1 MNQSMIVEIVT
12 TGSELLLGQVINT
25 NVAYMSSRLN
35 ELGFDVVYQTTVGD
49 NHARMKEVLEHALS
63 RADIVITS
71 GGLGPTQGDI
81 TKEVSAEIFG
91 RSLKLHE
98 ESKRRMDE
106 RFALRHVKWT
116 ENNLRQVILPEGAD
130 VFLNYNGIA
139 SGVAQEKDGKY
150 LINLPGPPSEMK
162 DMFERS
168 LKPYLKRKFGF
179 KHVIVSK
186 VLNTCG
192 IGESL
197 LETKIKDLI
206 LAQSNPTLA
215 LLIRPTGVI
224 IRITAKADTH
234 EAAEKMIEAVEV
246 QIRERVGEYIYGTDN
261 ERMEDIVAR
270 LFVQH
275 GFTVSCAESCTGGTL
290 AGRLTAVPGSS
301 RYIKASIVTYS
312 NESKMNF
319 LGVREDTLREKGAV
333 SEDTARQMAEG
344 IIKTVHSDIGIGITG
359 IAGPTGATKDKPIGL
374 VYIAVAGPYG
384 TVVTENIFS
393 GDRDRVRFRSTQ
405 QALEMVRRYIMKH
418 NEDKMK

>member
-1 MNQSMIVEIVT
+1 MVVEIVT
-12 TGSELLLGQVINT
+12 TGSELLLGQIINT
-25 NVAYMSSRLN
+25 NVAYMSARLN
-35 ELGFDVVYQTTVGD
+35 DLGFDVVYQTTVGD
-49 NHARMKEVLEHALS
+49 NYARMKAVLKHALS

-91 RSLKLHE
+91 RKMKLHE

-106 RFALRHVKWT
+106 RFAQRNIVWT
-116 ENNLRQVILPEGAD
+116 DNNLRQVTLPEGAE

-139 SGVAQEKDGKY
+139 SGVVLENNGKY

-168 LKPYLKRKFGF
+168 LKPFLERKFGF

-224 IRITAKADTH
+224 IRITAKAETK
-234 EAAEKMIEAVEV
+234 EIAETMIAKVEEK
-246 QIRERVGEYIYGTDN
+246 IRARVGEYIYAVDN
-261 ERMEDIVAR
+261 EDLVAVVAKT
-270 LFVQH
+270 LKDKNL
-275 GFTVSCAESCTGGTL
+275 TIACAESCTGGLL
-290 AGRLTAVPGSS
+290 ASRLTSISGSS
-301 RYIKASIVTYS
+301 SYIKGSIVTYS
-312 NESKMNF
+312 NEAKMKF
-319 LGVREDTLREKGAV
+319 LDVDENILKEKGAV
-333 SEDTARQMAEG
+333 SKEVATQMAEG
-344 IIKTVHSDIGIGITG
+344 VKKAIGSDIGIGITG
-359 IAGPTGATKDKPIGL
+359 IAGPTGGTDKKPVGL
-374 VYIAVAGPYG
+374 VYIAIAGKCG
-384 TVVTENIFS
+384 TIVKENIFS
-393 GDRDRVRFRSTQ
+393 GDRENVRYRSTQ
-405 QALEMVRRYIMKH
+405 QALEMVRQYLK
-418 NEDKMK
+418 

>member
-1 MNQSMIVEIVT
+1 MVVEIVT

-35 ELGFDVVYQTTVGD
+35 ELGFDVIYQTTVGD
-49 NHARMKEVLEHALS
+49 NHDRMKAVLEHALS

-91 RSLKLHE
+91 RKMKLHA

-106 RFALRHVKWT
+106 HFAKRHVVWT
-116 ENNLRQVILPEGAD
+116 DNNLRQVTLPEGAE

-139 SGVAQEKDGKY
+139 SGVVLENNGKY

-168 LKPYLKRKFGF
+168 LKPFLERKFGF

-224 IRITAKADTH
+224 IRITAKANTK
-234 EAAEKMIEAVEV
+234 EQAQLMIAKLEKD
-246 QIRERVGEYIYGTDN
+246 IRARVGEYIYATDD
-261 ERMEDIVAR
+261 EDMEEVVAN
-270 LFVQH
+270 LLKDNCL
-275 GFTVSCAESCTGGTL
+275 TITCAESCTGGML
-290 AGRLTAVPGSS
+290 ASRLTSISGSS
-301 RYIKASIVTYS
+301 AYIKGSMVTYS
-312 NESKMNF
+312 NDMKVKL
-319 LGVREDTLREKGAV
+319 LGVDEDILNIKGAV
-333 SEDTARQMAEG
+333 SPEVAKQMAEG
-344 IIKTVHSDIGIGITG
+344 IRKIIGSDIGIGITG
-359 IAGPTGATKDKPIGL
+359 IAGPTGGTDKKPVGL
-374 VYIAVAGPYG
+374 VYIAITGKYG
-384 TVVTENIFS
+384 TIVKENVFS
-393 GDRDRVRFRSTQ
+393 GDRKRIRYRSTQ
-405 QALEMVRRYIMKH
+405 QALEMIRQYIKQYF
-418 NEDKMK
+418 

>member
-1 MNQSMIVEIVT
+1 MILIVELVT
-12 TGSELLLGQVINT
+12 TGSELLLGQIVNT
-25 NVAYMSSRLN
+25 NAAYMSSRLN
-35 ELGFDVVYQTTVGD
+35 DLGFDVVYQTTVGD
-49 NHARMKEVLEHALS
+49 NYKRMKEVLEHALS

-91 RSLKLHE
+91 RKMKLHP

-106 RFALRHVKWT
+106 RFAQRHIVWT
-116 ENNLRQVILPEGAD
+116 ENNLRQVTLPEGAE

-139 SGVAQEKDGKY
+139 SGVALENNGKV

-168 LKPYLKRKFGF
+168 LKPFLQRKFGF

-215 LLIRPTGVI
+215 LLIRPEGVI

-234 EAAEKMIEAVEV
+234 EDAEKMIAVVEAQV
-246 QIRERVGEYIYGTDN
+246 RERVGEYIYALNNEKIENVVAKLLKDN
-261 ERMEDIVAR
+261 CLTVA
-270 LFVQH
+270 
-275 GFTVSCAESCTGGTL
+275 CAESCTGGTL
-290 AGRLTAVPGSS
+290 AGRLTSVSGSS
-301 RYIKASIVTYS
+301 AYLHGSIVTYS
-312 NESKMNF
+312 DEAKIKF
-319 LGVREDTLREKGAV
+319 LGVDKNTLNLKGAV
-333 SEDTARQMAEG
+333 SEEVAKQMAEG
-344 IIKTVHSDIGIGITG
+344 IAKTVGSDIGIGITG
-359 IAGPTGATKDKPIGL
+359 IAGPTGGTDAKPVGL
-374 VYIAVAGPYG
+374 VYISVAGKYG
-384 TVVTENIFS
+384 IEVTENTFS
-393 GDRDRVRFRSTQ
+393 GDREKIRYRATQ
-405 QALEMVRRYIMKH
+405 TALEMLRQYIMSNIK
-418 NEDKMK
+418 

>member
-1 MNQSMIVEIVT
+1 MVVEIVT

-49 NHARMKEVLEHALS
+49 NHDRMKAVLEHALS

-91 RSLKLHE
+91 RKMKLHA

-106 RFALRHVKWT
+106 HFAKRHVVWT
-116 ENNLRQVILPEGAD
+116 DNNLRQVTLPEGAE

-139 SGVAQEKDGKY
+139 SGVVLENNGKF

-168 LKPYLKRKFGF
+168 LKPFLERKFGF

-206 LAQSNPTLA
+206 LSQSNPTLA

-224 IRITAKADTH
+224 IRITAKANTN
-234 EAAEKMIEAVEV
+234 EQAQIMIAQMEEKIVA
-246 QIRERVGEYIYGTDN
+246 RVGEYIYATNDEDMEAVVAKLLKDN
-261 ERMEDIVAR
+261 CLTVA
-270 LFVQH
+270 
-275 GFTVSCAESCTGGTL
+275 CAESCTGGML
-290 AGRLTAVPGSS
+290 ASRLTSISGSS
-301 RYIKASIVTYS
+301 AYIKGSIVTYS
-312 NESKMNF
+312 NEMKVKL
-319 LGVREDTLREKGAV
+319 LGVNEEVLNTKGAV
-333 SEDTARQMAEG
+333 SEEVAKQMAEG
-344 IIKTVHSDIGIGITG
+344 IRKTIGSDIGIGITG
-359 IAGPTGATKDKPIGL
+359 IAGPTGGTDKKPVGL
-374 VYIAVAGPYG
+374 VYIALTGKCG
-384 TVVTENIFS
+384 TIVTENVFS
-393 GDRDRVRFRSTQ
+393 GDRKRIRYRSTQ
-405 QALEMVRRYIMKH
+405 QALEMIRQYIK
-418 NEDKMK
+418 K

>member
-1 MNQSMIVEIVT
+1 MIVEIVT

-91 RSLKLHE
+91 RGLKLHE

-150 LINLPGPPSEMK
+150 LINLPGPPGEMK

-270 LFVQH
+270 LLVQH
-275 GFTVSCAESCTGGTL
+275 NFTISCAESCTGGTL

-312 NESKMNF
+312 NEAKMNF

-374 VYIAVAGPYG
+374 VYIGVAGPYG

-405 QALEMVRRYIMKH
+405 QALEMVRRYITKH
-418 NEDKMK
+418 NADKMK

>member
-1 MNQSMIVEIVT
+1 MIVEIVT
-12 TGSELLLGQVINT
+12 TGSELLLGQIINT
-25 NVAYMSSRLN
+25 NVAYMSARLN
-35 ELGFDVVYQTTVGD
+35 DLGFDVVYQTTVGD
-49 NHARMKEVLEHALS
+49 NYARMKAVLEHALS

-91 RSLKLHE
+91 RKMKLHE

-106 RFALRHVKWT
+106 RFAQRNIVWT
-116 ENNLRQVILPEGAD
+116 DNNLRQVTLPEGAE

-139 SGVAQEKDGKY
+139 SGVVLENNGKY

-168 LKPYLKRKFGF
+168 LKPFLERKFGF

-224 IRITAKADTH
+224 IRITAKAETK
-234 EAAEKMIEAVEV
+234 EIAETMIAKVEEK
-246 QIRERVGEYIYGTDN
+246 IRARVGEYIYAVDN
-261 ERMEDIVAR
+261 EDLVAVVAKT
-270 LFVQH
+270 LKDKNL
-275 GFTVSCAESCTGGTL
+275 TIACAESCTGGLL
-290 AGRLTAVPGSS
+290 ASRLTSISGSS
-301 RYIKASIVTYS
+301 SYIKGSIVTYS
-312 NESKMNF
+312 NEAKMKF
-319 LGVREDTLREKGAV
+319 LDVDENILKEKGAV
-333 SEDTARQMAEG
+333 SKEVATQMAEG
-344 IIKTVHSDIGIGITG
+344 VKKAIGSDIGIGITG
-359 IAGPTGATKDKPIGL
+359 IAGPTGGTDKKPVGL
-374 VYIAVAGPYG
+374 VYIAIAEKCG
-384 TVVTENIFS
+384 TIVKENIFS
-393 GDRDRVRFRSTQ
+393 GDRENVRYRSTQ
-405 QALEMVRRYIMKH
+405 QALEMVRQYLK
-418 NEDKMK
+418 

>member
-1 MNQSMIVEIVT
+1 MIVEIVT
-12 TGSELLLGQVINT
+12 TGSELLLGQIINT
-25 NVAYMSSRLN
+25 NVAYMSARLN
-35 ELGFDVVYQTTVGD
+35 DLGFDVVYQTTVGD
-49 NHARMKEVLEHALS
+49 NYARMKAVLEHALS

-91 RSLKLHE
+91 RKMKLHE

-106 RFALRHVKWT
+106 RFAQRNIVWT
-116 ENNLRQVILPEGAD
+116 DNNLRQVTLPEGAE

-139 SGVAQEKDGKY
+139 SGVVLENNGKY

-168 LKPYLKRKFGF
+168 LKPFLERKFGF

-224 IRITAKADTH
+224 IRITAKAETK
-234 EAAEKMIEAVEV
+234 EIAEKMIAKVEEK
-246 QIRERVGEYIYGTDN
+246 IRARVGEYIYAVDN
-261 ERMEDIVAR
+261 EDLVAVVAKT
-270 LFVQH
+270 LKDKNL
-275 GFTVSCAESCTGGTL
+275 TIACAESCTGGLL
-290 AGRLTAVPGSS
+290 ASRLTSISGSS
-301 RYIKASIVTYS
+301 SYIKGSIVTYS
-312 NESKMNF
+312 NEAKMKF
-319 LGVREDTLREKGAV
+319 LGVDENTLKEKGAV
-333 SEDTARQMAEG
+333 SKEVAIQMAEG
-344 IIKTVHSDIGIGITG
+344 VKKVVGSDIGIGITG
-359 IAGPTGATKDKPIGL
+359 IAGPTGGTDKKPVGL
-374 VYIAVAGPYG
+374 VYIAIAGKCG
-384 TVVTENIFS
+384 TIFKENIFS
-393 GDRDRVRFRSTQ
+393 GDRENVRYRSTQ
-405 QALEMVRRYIMKH
+405 QALEMVRQYLK
-418 NEDKMK
+418 

>member
-1 MNQSMIVEIVT
+1 MIVELVT
-12 TGSELLLGQVINT
+12 TGSELLLGQIVNT
-25 NVAYMSSRLN
+25 NAAYMSSRLN
-35 ELGFDVVYQTTVGD
+35 DLGFDVVYQTTVGD
-49 NHARMKEVLEHALS
+49 NYNRMKAVLKHALN

-81 TKEVSAEIFG
+81 TKEVSAELFG
-91 RSLKLHE
+91 RKMKLHA

-106 RFALRHVKWT
+106 RFAQRHIVWT
-116 ENNLRQVILPEGAD
+116 ENNLRQVTLPEGAE

-139 SGVAQEKDGKY
+139 SGVALEDENTGKV

-215 LLIRPTGVI
+215 LLIRPEGVI

-234 EAAEKMIEAVEV
+234 EQADEMIAVLEE
-246 QIRERVGEYIYGTDN
+246 QIKQRVGEYIYAVNNEKIENVVSALLKDN
-261 ERMEDIVAR
+261 C
-270 LFVQH
+270 L
-275 GFTVSCAESCTGGTL
+275 TVSCAESCTGGSL
-290 AGRLTAVPGSS
+290 AARLTSVSGSS
-301 RYIKASIVTYS
+301 AYLHGSIVTYS
-312 NESKMNF
+312 NEAKIKF
-319 LGVREDTLREKGAV
+319 L
-333 SEDTARQMAEG
+333 
-344 IIKTVHSDIGIGITG
+344 
-359 IAGPTGATKDKPIGL
+359 KDRKS
-374 VYIAVAGPYG
+374 
-384 TVVTENIFS
+384 VV
-393 GDRDRVRFRSTQ
+393 
-405 QALEMVRRYIMKH
+405 
-418 NEDKMK
+418 

>member
-1 MNQSMIVEIVT
+1 MDFMIVEIVT
-12 TGSELLLGQVINT
+12 TGSELLLGQIINT
-25 NVAYMSSRLN
+25 NVAYMSARLN
-35 ELGFDVVYQTTVGD
+35 DLGFDVVYQTTVGD
-49 NHARMKEVLEHALS
+49 NYARMKAVLEHALS

-91 RSLKLHE
+91 RKMKLHE

-106 RFALRHVKWT
+106 RFAQRNIVWT
-116 ENNLRQVILPEGAD
+116 DNNLRQVTLPEGAE

-139 SGVAQEKDGKY
+139 SGVVLENNGKY

-168 LKPYLKRKFGF
+168 LKPFLERKFGF

-224 IRITAKADTH
+224 IRITAKAETK
-234 EAAEKMIEAVEV
+234 EIAETMIAKVEEK
-246 QIRERVGEYIYGTDN
+246 IRARVGEYIYAVDN
-261 ERMEDIVAR
+261 EDLVAVVAKT
-270 LFVQH
+270 LKDKNL
-275 GFTVSCAESCTGGTL
+275 TIACAESCTGGLL
-290 AGRLTAVPGSS
+290 ASRLTSISGSS
-301 RYIKASIVTYS
+301 SYIKGSIVTYS
-312 NESKMNF
+312 NEAKMKF
-319 LGVREDTLREKGAV
+319 LDVDENILKEKGAV
-333 SEDTARQMAEG
+333 SKEVATQMAEG
-344 IIKTVHSDIGIGITG
+344 VKKAIGSDIGIGITG
-359 IAGPTGATKDKPIGL
+359 IAGPTGGTDKKPVGL
-374 VYIAVAGPYG
+374 VYIAIAGKCG
-384 TVVTENIFS
+384 TIVKENIFS
-393 GDRDRVRFRSTQ
+393 GDRENVRYRSTQ
-405 QALEMVRRYIMKH
+405 QALEMVRQYLK
-418 NEDKMK
+418 

>member
-1 MNQSMIVEIVT
+1 MIVEIVT
-12 TGSELLLGQVINT
+12 TGSELLLGQIINT
-25 NVAYMSSRLN
+25 NAAYMSSRLN

-49 NHARMKEVLEHALS
+49 NYARMKEVLEHALS

-91 RSLKLHE
+91 RKLKVHA

-106 RFALRHVKWT
+106 RFEKRHVVWT
-116 ENNLRQVILPEGAD
+116 ENNLRQVTLPEGAE

-139 SGVAQEKDGKY
+139 SGVVLENNGKY

-168 LKPYLKRKFGF
+168 LKPFLQRKFGF

-215 LLIRPTGVI
+215 LLIRPEGVI

-234 EAAEKMIEAVEV
+234 ENADKMIAVVEEQV
-246 QIRERVGEYIYGTDN
+246 KQRVGEYIYALNNEKIESVTAKLLRDN
-261 ERMEDIVAR
+261 C
-270 LFVQH
+270 L
-275 GFTVSCAESCTGGTL
+275 TVSCAESCTGGML
-290 AGRLTAVPGSS
+290 AARLTSISGSS
-301 RYIKASIVTYS
+301 AYIHGSIVTYS
-312 NESKMNF
+312 NEAKIKF
-319 LGVREDTLREKGAV
+319 LGVDEQILNTKGAV
-333 SEDTARQMAEG
+333 SEEVAKQMAEG
-344 IIKTVHSDIGIGITG
+344 IIKAVGSNIGIGITG
-359 IAGPTGATKDKPIGL
+359 IAGPTGGSDKKPVGL
-374 VYIAVAGPYG
+374 VYIAVSGKQG
-384 TVVTENIFS
+384 TIVTENLFS
-393 GDRDRVRFRSTQ
+393 GERDNIRYRATQ
-405 QALEMVRRYIMKH
+405 QALEMLRQYIK
-418 NEDKMK
+418 NIEKKD

>member
-1 MNQSMIVEIVT
+1 MIVEIVT

-49 NHARMKEVLEHALS
+49 NHDRMKAVLENALS

-71 GGLGPTQGDI
+71 GGLGPTRGDI

-91 RSLKLHE
+91 KKMVLHD

-106 RFALRHVKWT
+106 HFKKKHVVWT
-116 ENNLRQVILPEGAD
+116 ENNLRQVTLPEGAT

-139 SGVAQEKDGKY
+139 SGVALENNQGKI
-150 LINLPGPPSEMK
+150 LVNLPGPPSEMK

-168 LKPYLKRKFGF
+168 LKPYLEKKFGF

-197 LETKIKDLI
+197 LETKIQDLI
-206 LAQSNPTLA
+206 LSQSNPTLA

-224 IRITAKADTH
+224 IRITAKASDKTT
-234 EAAEKMIEAVEV
+234 AEQMIQEVE
-246 QIRERVGEYIYGTDN
+246 QKIYDRVGEYIYAVDN
-261 ERMEDIVAR
+261 EPLENIIADLLISNNLTIA
-270 LFVQH
+270 
-275 GFTVSCAESCTGGTL
+275 CAESCTGGML
-290 AGRLTAVPGSS
+290 ASRLTSVSGSS
-301 RYIKASIVTYS
+301 AYINGSIVTYS
-312 NESKMNF
+312 NEMKMRF
-319 LGVREDTLREKGAV
+319 LNVDKDLLEQKGAV
-333 SEDTARQMAEG
+333 CKEVAIQMAEG
-344 IIKTVHSDIGIGITG
+344 IKSSIGSDLGVGITG

-374 VYIAVAGPYG
+374 VYIAVSGKCG
-384 TVVTENIFS
+384 TIVKENIFS
-393 GDRDRVRFRSTQ
+393 GDREAVRYRSTQ
-405 QALEMVRRYIMKH
+405 QALEMIRQYIK
-418 NEDKMK
+418 K

>member
-1 MNQSMIVEIVT
+1 MIVELVT
-12 TGSELLLGQVINT
+12 TGSELLLGQIVNT
-25 NVAYMSSRLN
+25 NAAYMSSRLN
-35 ELGFDVVYQTTVGD
+35 DLGFDVVYQTTVGD
-49 NHARMKEVLEHALS
+49 NYNRMKAVLKHALN

-81 TKEVSAEIFG
+81 TKEVSAELFG
-91 RSLKLHE
+91 RKMKLHA

-106 RFALRHVKWT
+106 RFAQRHIVWT
-116 ENNLRQVILPEGAD
+116 ENNLRQVTLPEGAE

-139 SGVAQEKDGKY
+139 SGVALEDENTGKV

-215 LLIRPTGVI
+215 LLIRPEGVI

-234 EAAEKMIEAVEV
+234 EQADEMIAVLEE
-246 QIRERVGEYIYGTDN
+246 QIKQRVGEYIYAVNNEKIENVVSALLKDN
-261 ERMEDIVAR
+261 C
-270 LFVQH
+270 L
-275 GFTVSCAESCTGGTL
+275 TVSCAESCTGGSL
-290 AGRLTAVPGSS
+290 AARLTSVSGSS
-301 RYIKASIVTYS
+301 AYLHGSIVTYS
-312 NESKMNF
+312 NEAKIKF
-319 LGVREDTLREKGAV
+319 LNVDEDILNTKGAV
-333 SEDTARQMAEG
+333 SEEIARQMAEG
-344 IIKTVHSDIGIGITG
+344 IMNAVGSDIGIGITG
-359 IAGPTGATKDKPIGL
+359 IAGPTGGTAKKPVGL
-374 VYIAVAGPYG
+374 VYIAVSGAFG
-384 TVVTENIFS
+384 TIVSENTFS
-393 GDRDRVRFRSTQ
+393 GDREQIRYRATQ
-405 QALEMVRRYIMKH
+405 KALEMLRHYITSNVK
-418 NEDKMK
+418 

>member
-1 MNQSMIVEIVT
+1 MIVEIVT

-25 NVAYMSSRLN
+25 NVAYMSARLN

-49 NHARMKEVLEHALS
+49 NHDRMKAVLEHALS

-91 RSLKLHE
+91 RKLKIHA

-106 RFALRHVKWT
+106 HFAQRHVVWT
-116 ENNLRQVILPEGAD
+116 ENNLRQVTLPEGAE

-139 SGVAQEKDGKY
+139 SGVILENNGKY

-168 LKPYLKRKFGF
+168 LKPFLQRKFGF

-215 LLIRPTGVI
+215 LLIRPEGVI
-224 IRITAKADTH
+224 IRITAKASTH
-234 EAAEKMIEAVEV
+234 SEAEKMIEVVEAQV
-246 QIRERVGEYIYGTDN
+246 KARVGEYIYAVDDENMEEVVAKLLKDN
-261 ERMEDIVAR
+261 CLTVA
-270 LFVQH
+270 
-275 GFTVSCAESCTGGTL
+275 CAESCTGGML
-290 AGRLTAVPGSS
+290 ASRLTSISGSS
-301 RYIKASIVTYS
+301 MYIKGSIVTYS
-312 NESKMNF
+312 NEAKMKF
-319 LGVREDTLREKGAV
+319 LDVDKEILDTKGAV
-333 SEDTARQMAEG
+333 SPEVAKQMAEG
-344 IIKTVHSDIGIGITG
+344 VRKAVGSDIGVGITG
-359 IAGPTGATKDKPIGL
+359 IAGPTGGTDKKPVGL
-374 VYIAVAGPYG
+374 VYIAVAGKDN
-384 TVVTENIFS
+384 TVVKENIFS
-393 GDRDRVRFRSTQ
+393 GDRARVRYRSTQ
-405 QALEMVRRYIMKH
+405 QALEMIRQYIK
-418 NEDKMK
+418 NK

>member
-1 MNQSMIVEIVT
+1 MIVELVT
-12 TGSELLLGQVINT
+12 TGSELLLGQIVNT
-25 NVAYMSSRLN
+25 NAAYMSSRLN
-35 ELGFDVVYQTTVGD
+35 DLGFDVVYQTTVGD
-49 NHARMKEVLEHALS
+49 NYNRMKAVLKHALN

-81 TKEVSAEIFG
+81 TKEVSAELFG
-91 RSLKLHE
+91 RKMKLHA

-106 RFALRHVKWT
+106 RFAQRHIVWT
-116 ENNLRQVILPEGAD
+116 ENNLRQVTLPEGAE

-139 SGVAQEKDGKY
+139 SGVALEDENTGKV

-215 LLIRPTGVI
+215 LLIRPEGVI

-234 EAAEKMIEAVEV
+234 EQADEMIAVLEE
-246 QIRERVGEYIYGTDN
+246 QIKQRVGEYIYAVNNEKIENVVSALLKDN
-261 ERMEDIVAR
+261 C
-270 LFVQH
+270 L
-275 GFTVSCAESCTGGTL
+275 TVSCAESCTGGSL
-290 AGRLTAVPGSS
+290 AARLTSVSGSS
-301 RYIKASIVTYS
+301 VYLHGSIITYS
-312 NESKMNF
+312 NEAKIKF
-319 LGVREDTLREKGAV
+319 LNVDEDILNTKGAV
-333 SEDTARQMAEG
+333 SEEIARQMAEG
-344 IIKTVHSDIGIGITG
+344 IMNAVGSDIGIGITG
-359 IAGPTGATKDKPIGL
+359 IAGPTGGTAKKPVGL
-374 VYIAVAGPYG
+374 VYIAVSGAFG
-384 TVVTENIFS
+384 TIVSENTFS
-393 GDRDRVRFRSTQ
+393 GDREQIRYRATQ
-405 QALEMVRRYIMKH
+405 KALEMLRHYITSNVK
-418 NEDKMK
+418 

>member
-1 MNQSMIVEIVT
+1 MISMIVEIVT
-12 TGSELLLGQVINT
+12 TGSELLLGQIINT
-25 NVAYMSSRLN
+25 NVAYMSRRLN
-35 ELGFDVVYQTTVGD
+35 ELGFDVVYQSTVGD
-49 NHARMKEVLEHALS
+49 NHDRMKEVLEHALS

-91 RSLKLHE
+91 RKLKLHP

-106 RFALRHVKWT
+106 RFAMRHIVWT
-116 ENNLRQVILPEGAD
+116 ENNLRQVILPEGAE

-139 SGVAQEKDGKY
+139 SGVVLENNGKY

-168 LKPYLKRKFGF
+168 LKPFLKRKFGF

-224 IRITAKADTH
+224 IRITAKADTRS
-234 EAAEKMIEAVEV
+234 EAEVLIAAMDEQIRQRVGGYIYAVNDEKMEDVIS
-246 QIRERVGEYIYGTDN
+246 RLLLDN
-261 ERMEDIVAR
+261 C
-270 LFVQH
+270 L
-275 GFTVSCAESCTGGTL
+275 TVSCAESCTGGML
-290 AGRLTAVPGSS
+290 AARLTSVSGSS
-301 RYIKASIVTYS
+301 AYIQGSIVTYS
-312 NESKMNF
+312 NEAKMKF
-319 LGVREDTLREKGAV
+319 LNVDKKILETKGAV
-333 SEDTARQMAEG
+333 SEEVAKQMAQG
-344 IIKTVHSDIGIGITG
+344 IIQTVGSDIGIGITG
-359 IAGPTGATKDKPIGL
+359 IAGPTGATAEKPVGL
-374 VYIAVAGPYG
+374 VYIAISGKFG

-393 GDRDRVRFRSTQ
+393 GDRENVRYRSTQ
-405 QALEMVRRYIMKH
+405 QALEMLRQYITK
-418 NEDKMK
+418 NFRQNK

>member
-1 MNQSMIVEIVT
+1 MIVEIVT
-12 TGSELLLGQVINT
+12 TGSELLLGQIINT
-25 NVAYMSSRLN
+25 NVAYMSARLN
-35 ELGFDVVYQTTVGD
+35 DLGFDVVYQTTVGD
-49 NHARMKEVLEHALS
+49 NYARMKAVLEHALS

-91 RSLKLHE
+91 RKMKLHE

-106 RFALRHVKWT
+106 RFAQRNIVWT
-116 ENNLRQVILPEGAD
+116 DNNLRQVTLPEGAE

-139 SGVAQEKDGKY
+139 SGVVLENNGKY

-168 LKPYLKRKFGF
+168 LKPFLERKFGF

-224 IRITAKADTH
+224 IRITAKAETK
-234 EAAEKMIEAVEV
+234 EIAETMIAKVEEK
-246 QIRERVGEYIYGTDN
+246 IRARVGEYIYAVDN
-261 ERMEDIVAR
+261 EDLVAVVAKT
-270 LFVQH
+270 LKDKNL
-275 GFTVSCAESCTGGTL
+275 TIACAESCTGGLL
-290 AGRLTAVPGSS
+290 ASRLTSISGSS
-301 RYIKASIVTYS
+301 SYIKGSIVTYS
-312 NESKMNF
+312 NEAKMKF
-319 LGVREDTLREKGAV
+319 LDVDENILKEKGAV
-333 SEDTARQMAEG
+333 SKEVATQMAEG
-344 IIKTVHSDIGIGITG
+344 VKKAIGSDIGIGITG
-359 IAGPTGATKDKPIGL
+359 IAGPTGGTDKKPVGL
-374 VYIAVAGPYG
+374 VYIAIAGKCG
-384 TVVTENIFS
+384 TIVKENIFS
-393 GDRDRVRFRSTQ
+393 GDRENVRYRSTQ
-405 QALEMVRRYIMKH
+405 QALEMVRQYLK
-418 NEDKMK
+418 